1 MTDSLHTAIRNMLRE
16 ANNIVVTAHIRPDGD
31 AIGSVLGLGLAIQE
45 TGKNVQ
51 MVLKDGISGSFRFLA
66 GSELVRTSVSGEVD
80 CYIVVDCSDLERA
93 GDVLPGRK
101 PDLVIDHHI
110 TNLRFGKLNLVE
122 PETVATTALLAKYME
137 AWGLKISVPVAEA
150 LTTGLITDTLGFRT
164 SNMNPE
170 ALRIAADLMEKGAN
184 LPELYMKAMFQRS
197 FEAVQFWGTGLV
209 NIQRSERII
218 WTTLTA
224 ADRKQVGY
232 PGKDDA
238 DLINVLSTVRD
249 ADVALIF
256 VESDNQHIKVSWRA
270 KPGLDISGIA
280 LQFGGGGHPAASGAS
295 IPGAMEEVQQKVLDA
310 TQAYLDQQQ

>member
-1 MTDSLHTAIRNMLRE
+1 MIDSLHTAIRNMIQE
-16 ANNIVVTAHIRPDGD
+16 AENIVIASHIRPDGD
-31 AIGSVLGLGLAIQE
+31 AIGSLLGLGLAILE
-45 TGKNVQ
+45 NGKNVQ
-51 MVLKDGISGSFRFLA
+51 MILKDGVPGSFRFLT
-66 GSELVRTSVSGEVD
+66 GSELVETSVKGEAD
-80 CYIVVDCSDLERA
+80 CFIVVDCSDLERT
-93 GDVLPGRK
+93 GDILPGHS

-110 TNLRFGKLNLVE
+110 TNLHFGKLNLVE
-122 PETVATTALLAKYME
+122 PQAVATTVLLAKYME
-137 AWGLKISVPVAEA
+137 SWGLSISVPVAEA

-197 FEAVQFWGTGLV
+197 FEAVQFWGAGLA
-209 NIQRSERII
+209 NIQRTERII
-218 WTTLTA
+218 WTVLTA
-224 ADRKQVGY
+224 ADRKLVGY

-295 IPGAMEEVQQKVLDA
+295 IPGSLEEVQQKVLRA
-310 TQAYLDQQQ
+310 TQAYLDQQA